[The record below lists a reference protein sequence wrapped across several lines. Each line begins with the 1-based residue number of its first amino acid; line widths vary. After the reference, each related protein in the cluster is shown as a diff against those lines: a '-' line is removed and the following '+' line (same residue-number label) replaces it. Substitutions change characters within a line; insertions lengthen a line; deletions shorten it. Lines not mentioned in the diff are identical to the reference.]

1 MTAPD
6 QESRDLGEK
15 VGAWLGARWQ
25 WLVLVTVLLFAL
37 NNLVGIIVGAVGL
50 ILFANR
56 IAGRLLAAQRV
67 VQEVQQVAGDS
78 DDRGEEP

>member
-1 MTAPD
+1 M
-6 QESRDLGEK
+6 GEK

-25 WLVLVTVLLFAL
+25 WLVLVFVLLFAL

-67 VQEVQQVAGDS
+67 VRQVQQVVGDS
-78 DDRGEEP
+78 DDQGEEP